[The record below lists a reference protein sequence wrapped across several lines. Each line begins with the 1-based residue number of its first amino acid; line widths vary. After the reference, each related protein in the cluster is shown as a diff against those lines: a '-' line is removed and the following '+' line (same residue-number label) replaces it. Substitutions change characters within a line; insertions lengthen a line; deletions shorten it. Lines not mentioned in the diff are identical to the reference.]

1 MWVMPPRTRDV
12 TLVDGRVHPHSGLPR
27 RSHEDSSLS
36 WRAYDQFGKLVLK
49 DPGNFRFSFDVDYG
63 GTPGD
68 PSDDIE
74 IDDSFQ
80 VVRDST
86 GLNDTEGRDF
96 CADVLEFTS

>member
-12 TLVDGRVHPHSGLPR
+12 TLVDGLGPAGG
-27 RSHEDSSLS
+27 
-36 WRAYDQFGKLVLK
+36 AYDQFGKLVLR

-68 PSDDIE
+68 PSDDTE